1 MQQVIIKAHTKLPA
15 QIDST
20 DVSMKIMIIDD
31 DEDILNL
38 FEDFLSK
45 RGYDVVSYLD
55 PLEAV
60 KEIEGNPHRYALI
73 ITDIRMPGISG
84 IELIK
89 KVCEINV
96 DIKVM
101 IMSAFEINGD
111 DLKEIR
117 VEEQVQKPI
126 HLRDLANTIDKILK
140 S

>member
-1 MQQVIIKAHTKLPA
+1 MQG
-15 QIDST
+15 QI

-31 DEDILNL
+31 DSDILNL
-38 FEDFLSK
+38 FKDFLSK
-45 RGYDVVSYLD
+45 RGYDVITFLD
-55 PLEAV
+55 PLVAIE
-60 KEIEGNPHRYALI
+60 EIENNPHHYGLF

-89 KVCEINV
+89 RVCEINS

-101 IMSAFEINGD
+101 IMSAFDINGD

-126 HLRDLANTIDKILK
+126 HMRTLAQSIEKILK
-140 S
+140 N

>member
-1 MQQVIIKAHTKLPA
+1 
-15 QIDST
+15 
-20 DVSMKIMIIDD
+20 MKIMIIDD

-38 FEDFLSK
+38 FKDFLSK
-45 RGYDVVSYLD
+45 RGYDVVTHLD
-55 PLEAV
+55 PLVAV
-60 KEIEGNPHRYALI
+60 KEIEDNPHRYALI

-89 KVCEINV
+89 KVSKINI

-111 DLKEIR
+111 DLKQIR

-126 HLRDLANTIDKILK
+126 HLRALAQTIDKILK